1 MNIFMY
7 TNRFGV
13 YMAGKLYW
21 RIKKDG
27 KWTWKKCDLVF
38 ADRDYLNHQVHALIN
53 LGDVETDLGEEE

>member
-27 KWTWKKCDLVF
+27 KWTWKPVTEVDKLYF
-38 ADRDYLNHQVHALIN
+38 EQGIFNAPK
-53 LGDVETDLGEEE
+53 EEEE

>member
-27 KWTWKKCDLVF
+27 KWTWSPVKV
-38 ADRDYLNHQVHALIN
+38 DRVIPTKWDDKQLYLLYNSCM
-53 LGDVETDLGEEE
+53 GEEE

>member
-21 RIKKDG
+21 RVKKDG
-27 KWTWKKCDLVF
+27 KWTWVAFTKDNSKMSFETPSGWIYSNDGGEKK
-38 ADRDYLNHQVHALIN
+38 
-53 LGDVETDLGEEE
+53 

>member
-27 KWTWKKCDLVF
+27 KWTWTRAY
-38 ADRDYLNHQVHALIN
+38 ADHVLKEIMRHDDFETMYTQVRNEL
-53 LGDVETDLGEEE
+53 EEEE

>member
-27 KWTWKKCDLVF
+27 KWTWRPAKVGGRIKDLSETGKWGVF
-38 ADRDYLNHQVHALIN
+38 VQELE
-53 LGDVETDLGEEE
+53 VEE